1 MFSAAKA
8 SIDQARKYIET
19 ARALT
24 GFSKSAKLEYLELAE
39 QKLLMAELY
48 VK

>member
-8 SIDQARKYIET
+8 SIDQARKYIDT
-19 ARALT
+19 ARALV
-24 GFSKSAKLEYLELAE
+24 GFSKRAKLEYLKLAE

>member
-24 GFSKSAKLEYLELAE
+24 GFSKSAKAEYLKLAE
-39 QKLLMAELY
+39 QQILMAELY
-48 VK
+48 IK